1 MVRKV
6 LFVDDDQIMLLAIEK
21 RFAKH
26 ADYFTMIMANDG
38 FEAVQ
43 KLKET
48 SVSLIVLDLKMP
60 RMDGM
65 SLLSHTRE
73 KYPDIPV
80 IIVSGYRTAEM
91 YKLAKSKGVIAYI
104 SKPFQVDDLGKIILS
119 TLQKEADG
127 GIMHNVSPT
136 VFLQLMEM
144 EAKTCTIRV
153 LDKKSGKGGILYF
166 IDGNLLDVRVGEMK
180 GINAAYRV
188 FSWDEVTLFIQNEC
202 APRENHI
209 NSDLQPIIMKAVGMK
224 DEAEDPLMEESSDV
238 IEDAEIVDSD
248 LLVDPSDELGSL
260 ELPDEFFDVN
270 EGVTASESLLEPTSS
285 IIEPDSPPEKVINS
299 TPEPEAPSTP
309 KKRTAV
315 KKQPG
320 GKSKLDKIRTII
332 QREVGEKSGLEDI
345 HHDESMNNVV
355 EFLNELGT
363 LFNFGNLKVGYIDNG
378 NETDRIVIPGQPTTI
393 IEVNQKCPQDKLIQL
408 LSQQ

>member
-21 RFAKH
+21 RFA
-26 ADYFTMIMANDG
+26 AYSDSFTMVLANDG

-91 YKLAKSKGVIAYI
+91 YKLAKAKGVIAYI
-104 SKPFQVDDLGKIILS
+104 SKPFQVDDLGKIIMS

-127 GIMHNVSPT
+127 GIMHKVSPT

-144 EAKTCTIRV
+144 EAKTCTIRI
-153 LDKKSGKGGILYF
+153 LDKNSGKGGILYF
-166 IDGNLLDVRVGEMK
+166 RDGSLLDARVGEMQ
-180 GINAAYRV
+180 GIEAAYRV
-188 FSWDEVTLFIQNEC
+188 FTWDDVTIFIQNEC
-202 APRENHI
+202 PDRLNVI

-224 DEAEDPLMEESSDV
+224 DEAEDSLLPDEKDADLTFSHDLDSLAYSDG
-238 IEDAEIVDSD
+238 D
-248 LLVDPSDELGSL
+248 LGSL
-260 ELPDEFFDVN
+260 EVPDELFEDDDLKV
-270 EGVTASESLLEPTSS
+270 GSEPPLSEKFGDKRSATGAGATKSTQANTQPKGPKSSLEEIRAL
-285 IIEPDSPPEKVINS
+285 I
-299 TPEPEAPSTP
+299 
-309 KKRTAV
+309 KR
-315 KKQPG
+315 Q
-320 GKSKLDKIRTII
+320 
-332 QREVGEKSGLEDI
+332 VGDKSGLIDI
-345 HHDESMNNVV
+345 NHDDSMGNVI
-355 EFLNELGT
+355 EFLSELGSM
-363 LFNFGNLKVGYIDNG
+363 FDFGKLKVGYIDNG
-378 NETDRIVIPGQPTTI
+378 QETDKILLPGQPS
-393 IEVNQKCPQDKLIQL
+393 VVLKVSQKCPRDKIIQVL
-408 LSQQ
+408 TQYH